1 MATPIWFVEEFYLG
15 SKLAQLQA
23 DSATASE
30 WAGKTAADVKAAIEK
45 VGMTAFDHFE
55 MFHSAEGTSPNQ
67 YFDTNTYLAAKAQA
81 LNAADSNANWTPA
94 SVLKAITD
102 AGMNVYEHYNL
113 FGANEGVNPSN
124 AFDASSYYDAKLA
137 QLQADPATASEW
149 ADKTAADVKDAIA
162 EAGMTPVEHFLRF
175 GQDEGLSAIE
185 VPADERP
192 GEGGDPLTDG
202 LIELQAARADVAA
215 QEGHIATFLEE
226 SFANEFVKAQVT
238 DQNAD
243 GIDASDVIAADI
255 AEAHAA
261 TATALVTTAD
271 TTNSIADDATA
282 FNNLSD
288 AAQDARIA
296 TARVDQQANV
306 DSMQDAV
313 ASSADV
319 LTAGVISKV
328 AAANAQAEALTA
340 ALNAQDAAATA
351 ATTAATAAGAV
362 SVTDGETIAYTYA
375 NGVVT
380 ATDSTDADTM
390 DLTVVNNGVVSLA
403 EGVTLNE
410 ETGNYQFAT
419 VGSSVTNVV
428 IEKGY
433 LDELVARAQASYNA
447 DLTVT
452 AAENALAAAV
462 VAVGEAQDS
471 SWDGGAVD
479 YTSLTGDSAISVD
492 GSNIVTLDYSAAT
505 GAGAATITA
514 GADVDTYTGAL
525 NALAQAQAAQAAFE
539 QAVTDWQSTEALV
552 DELAAQNST
561 LADLQAAAADALAAI
576 ENATDAD
583 PAGLGI
589 DVLEGADN
597 FTAGDDVYLFD
608 AGAGDQTL
616 ANFGAA
622 GEDTLFI
629 GKDYTLTVAA
639 EGQTIANN
647 IGNVSALEVIVVD
660 NGTDTVLYFEGET
673 FAGNSAGT
681 ADMAA
686 TITLQGVTGGT
697 IAVDADG
704 FLTIA

>member
-1 MATPIWFVEEFYLG
+1 
-15 SKLAQLQA
+15 
-23 DSATASE
+23 
-30 WAGKTAADVKAAIEK
+30 
-45 VGMTAFDHFE
+45 
-55 MFHSAEGTSPNQ
+55 
-67 YFDTNTYLAAKAQA
+67 
-81 LNAADSNANWTPA
+81 
-94 SVLKAITD
+94 
-102 AGMNVYEHYNL
+102 MNVYEHYNL

-226 SFANEFVKAQVT
+226 SFANKFVKAEVT
-238 DQNAD
+238 VDQNAD
-243 GIDASDVIAADI
+243 SVIDASDVIDTDI
-255 AEAHAA
+255 ANAHDA
-261 TATALVTTAD
+261 TAAILVGTAD
-271 TTNSIADDATA
+271 TMNSITDDATA
-282 FNNLSD
+282 FNNRSD

-306 DSMQDAV
+306 DSKQADV

-340 ALNAQDAAATA
+340 ALNAQAAADTA
-351 ATTAATAAGAV
+351 ATTAAAAAGVA
-362 SVTDGETIAYTYA
+362 SVTDTSETIAYTSSG
-375 NGVVT
+375 GVVT
-380 ATDSTDADTM
+380 ATDSADGDTM
-390 DLTVVNNGVVSLA
+390 VLTVVKSGVVSLA
-403 EGVTLNE
+403 EGVTLDE

-419 VGSSVTNVV
+419 GGTSSVDVV

-447 DLTVT
+447 DNTVT
-452 AAENALAAAV
+452 AAEDALAAAV

-479 YTSLTGDSAISVD
+479 YTSLTGESAIKVD
-492 GSNIVTLDYSAAT
+492 SSNVVTLDYSVVTDAN
-505 GAGAATITA
+505 GATITDV
-514 GADVDTYTGAL
+514 ADVQAYTGAL
-525 NALAQAQAAQAAFE
+525 NDLAQAQAEQAAFE

-608 AGAGDQTL
+608 AGAGSYTL

-647 IGNVSALEVIVVD
+647 IGNVSVLEVIAVD
-660 NGTDTVLYFEGET
+660 NGTNTVLYFEGET
-673 FAGNSAGT
+673 FAGNSSAGT